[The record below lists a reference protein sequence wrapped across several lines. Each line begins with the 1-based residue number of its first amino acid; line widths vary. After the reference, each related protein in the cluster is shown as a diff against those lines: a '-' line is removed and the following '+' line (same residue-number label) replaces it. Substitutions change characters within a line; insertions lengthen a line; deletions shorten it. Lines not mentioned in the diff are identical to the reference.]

1 MKLKKLSA
9 LLLTVILVLACFASC
24 RTTPNENAFVIT
36 YGGKSVNIKT
46 SLYMCF
52 LIEADQTFQSEAVAK
67 AEEDKTEYE
76 DYQELK
82 YEDKDYDTWTK
93 TEAKRLAGVY
103 AFSEVM
109 YDKMNEEL
117 TSEQISYIESSLGLE
132 QTWEQYY
139 GEIYEENGIS
149 YKTFRDYTINVQYKQ
164 SVVYNYYIQESS
176 EEETTAATTVKGVTT
191 TTAKQIDPEIK
202 KLEGSLRPDDD
213 KITTSLKKN
222 FCAVDM
228 IDISIEDADDS
239 SKKEIENSLKDY
251 KKQLEAGKSFEEV
264 YKLYQAKFSSDS
276 SSSTTDSS
284 ASNYEVI
291 LKSAA
296 ANKVLSNSDEMDE
309 NFDEAYKLKSGE
321 IAIVK
326 GDDCYSLILKKDIL
340 KDKSSDGTSFKKS
353 YENSAIGV
361 LVQDTYDKDVV
372 EKAIGEMKFNENT
385 SAIKYY
391 SPDKI
396 DYLEDETTTA
406 VATAAE

>member
-93 TEAKRLAGVY
+93 AEAKRLAGVY

-251 KKQLEAGKSFEEV
+251 KKQLESGKSFEEV

-340 KDKSSDGTSFKKS
+340 KDKSSDGTSFKES